1 MKNTVH
7 EMYYFLCCDVTKKS
21 RNNIIFCHGTRL
33 IIGSILYGAIL
44 LLMNMAPPS
53 LSLLIFSFF
62 LFFFT
67 ICSFSLCVQS
77 IWDKNPNDEL
87 QLSGTNWL
95 PCCTTGY
102 VKVHLYQCMEVF
114 VHVCFGVYEHM
125 CAHVPHGECVLC
137 DPGNADQRVK
147 RRTS

>member
-53 LSLLIFSFF
+53 LSLLIFFF

-67 ICSFSLCVQS
+67 ICSVSLCVQS

-102 VKVHLYQCMEVF
+102 VKVHLYQCMEMF

>member
-53 LSLLIFSFF
+53 LSLLIFSFS
-62 LFFFT
+62 FFFT
-67 ICSFSLCVQS
+67 ICSVSLCVQS